1 MTALM
6 R

>member
-6 R
+6 P